1 MPVLVPIL
9 MPVDSA
15 RRAPEIWGRVVGMEL
30 QLGYDALR
38 VAADD
43 VAAAVGE
50 LDGAGR
56 RCAGEVDRLLDG
68 GWRGA
73 AADAFA
79 SAWSDWLAGA
89 VEVRAALAAIGDA
102 IATSERLATTADA
115 GSAVDL
121 GSLHGRVGR

>member
-1 MPVLVPIL
+1 
-9 MPVDSA
+9 
-15 RRAPEIWGRVVGMEL
+15 MEL
-30 QLGYDALR
+30 LLGYDALR

-50 LDGAGR
+50 LDGAR
-56 RCAGEVDRLLDG
+56 RRSAVEVDRLLDG

-79 SAWSDWLAGA
+79 GAWADWLDGA
-89 VEVRAALAAIGDA
+89 AEVRSALASIGDA
-102 IATSERLATTADA
+102 ITVSERLAVTADA
-115 GSAVDL
+115 GSSGDL